1 VQACV
6 RKRRSRTDTSPAPTA
21 QQQQYWIRR
30 GRELARVRETEAVR
44 CRRYKYAHTHTC
56 TAKHA
61 NREPIAPA
69 SQWPEV
75 KHLVLLYTFHAALAC
90 SPSNPRRGTY
100 NDRRAAKLWPPD
112 QASAAACSS
121 PCCCRVPRWADS
133 LSWRCVHNGPKD
145 TWTAAGRQK
154 RRLPIDCDCTG
165 RAQCRLQ
172 PRSER
177 RILQGAVADTHARV
191 RSHGSDGSRLDVD
204 KLYCLRGRQ
213 QLSIIEYKLLFL

>member
-90 SPSNPRRGTY
+90 SPSTHAAVRTTTDERRSYGRQIRPLLPRA
-100 NDRRAAKLWPPD
+100 RAL
-112 QASAAACSS
+112 
-121 PCCCRVPRWADS
+121 V
-133 LSWRCVHNGPKD
+133 
-145 TWTAAGRQK
+145 AAGFRV
-154 RRLPIDCDCTG
+154 G
-165 RAQCRLQ
+165 RTAC
-172 PRSER
+172 P
-177 RILQGAVADTHARV
+177 GAAYTMDQRTH
-191 RSHGSDGSRLDVD
+191 
-204 KLYCLRGRQ
+204 GRQ
-213 QLSIIEYKLLFL
+213 QDDKRGVCPLTAIVQAGPSAVFSHALNGASFRGQSQTHMQGSGAMVATVHVLM